1 MPSVPKDDRDVTA
14 IEIALEMDGPQFGGT
29 LTSQFSG
36 FAEPRI
42 SLVVCFART
51 ALVGHIGSAV
61 SRVVSDRPAP
71 GLIISP
77 CQPDAKGEP
86 PYALC
91 VSPMIGLVRLQSKII
106 RAIAPGI
113 VDSETI
119 EAADVADDI
128 DELAAAY
135 IREFLPIGGL
145 PVLVPASAN
154 EHFMPT
160 PIIAS
165 GVAMYRLG
173 QHATP
178 QSRLAHWS
186 YDSFKD
192 RTTI

>member
-1 MPSVPKDDRDVTA
+1 MPSFPKADRDVTA
-14 IEIALEMDGPQFGGT
+14 IEIALELKGPQLGEI
-29 LTSQFSG
+29 LTSQFTG

-42 SLVVCFART
+42 SLVVCFALT
-51 ALVGHIGSAV
+51 PLLGHIGTAV
-61 SRVVSDRPAP
+61 ARFVSDRLAP

-77 CQPDAKGEP
+77 CKPEANSEP
-86 PYALC
+86 PYAIC
-91 VSPMIGLVRLQSKII
+91 VSPMIGLVRLQSKIV

-113 VDSETI
+113 VDAETI
-119 EAADVADDI
+119 EPAEISRDV

-145 PVLVPASAN
+145 PVLVPATSN

-165 GVAMYRLG
+165 GVSMYRLG

-178 QSRLAHWS
+178 QSRIATWS
-186 YDSFKD
+186 YATLK
-192 RTTI
+192 